1 MNQSNMMFRPV
12 SFEASMLQMLVTV
25 ARIDSCPRWPK
36 HLDLPRYGMP
46 RPHSSLLWGWLT
58 HFIMDAFL
66 AFLFLFLFLLF
77 RAAPTAYGNSQA
89 RGQIATAP
97 GLCHSY
103 SNVGSELRFQP
114 MAQLMATLD
123 PSPIEQGQGSNL
135 HPHGS

>member
-1 MNQSNMMFRPV
+1 MQRRNPEVIGLCHSNEVMNPMNQSNMMFRPV

-66 AFLFLFLFLLF
+66 AFLFLFLLCLSKHYLIQGDNNLLLCQK
-77 RAAPTAYGNSQA
+77 AYCFS
-89 RGQIATAP
+89 
-97 GLCHSY
+97 SY
-103 SNVGSELRFQP
+103 SL
-114 MAQLMATLD
+114 
-123 PSPIEQGQGSNL
+123 NL
-135 HPHGS
+135 CFYFKQY